1 MENGGRNISQLQS
14 KVQAVLSLL
23 DQMYPD
29 ARTELRFENPYQLL
43 VAAVLSAQTTD
54 RQVNRITEHFFAA
67 YPDPQALAAAS
78 LPEVEE
84 KIQSCGLF
92 HTKAKNLIALTQQ
105 LVERHGG
112 QVPPSREE
120 LMKLPGVGR
129 KTANV
134 VLSNA
139 FGIPALAVDTHVFR
153 VSHRLGWA
161 QSPNVRET
169 EAELCRLIPSSRWG
183 KVHHQL
189 IYHGRRVCQAQR
201 PKCND
206 CSLLPYCPYGSSL
219 ATSVPNRAHANQEA
233 KG

>member
-1 MENGGRNISQLQS
+1 MVNDGTKITRLQAN
-14 KVQAVLSLL
+14 VELVLSLL

-29 ARTELRFENPYQLL
+29 AQTALHFENPYQLL

-67 YPDPQALAAAS
+67 YPGPQALAGAS
-78 LPEVEE
+78 LSAVEAQ
-84 KIQSCGLF
+84 IQSCGLF
-92 HTKAKNLIALTQQ
+92 HAKARNLIALARQ
-105 LVERHGG
+105 LLEKHGG
-112 QVPPSREE
+112 QVPSTREE
-120 LMKLPGVGR
+120 LMQLPGVGP

-161 QSPNVRET
+161 QSPDVQKT

-183 KVHHQL
+183 RVHHQL
-189 IYHGRRVCQAQR
+189 IYHGRRICQAQR
-201 PKCND
+201 PKCPE
-206 CSLLPYCPYGSSL
+206 CLLLVHCPHGSFPAGS
-219 ATSVPNRAHANQEA
+219 PPKRARANQE
-233 KG
+233 GQI